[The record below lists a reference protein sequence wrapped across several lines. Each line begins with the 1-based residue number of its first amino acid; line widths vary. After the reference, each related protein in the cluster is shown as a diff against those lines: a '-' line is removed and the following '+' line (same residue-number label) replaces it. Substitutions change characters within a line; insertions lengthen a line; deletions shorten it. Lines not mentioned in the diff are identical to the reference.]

1 MLILIW
7 FIVCILFAFV
17 HYFLGTSGHALELFA
32 LLSAIALFLLNKFV
46 TKLNKKNEKIF
57 SYRESSS
64 TLSITKIA

>member
-32 LLSAIALFLLNKFV
+32 LLSAISLFSKIEGDEDTIMGLPVKQIKEYLNTIK
-46 TKLNKKNEKIF
+46 
-57 SYRESSS
+57 
-64 TLSITKIA
+64 